1 VSEID
6 TVESTVDTEK
16 AKRVNFDP
24 RILVFTCNWCSYAGA
39 DLAGTSRL
47 QYPPNARIIRT
58 MCSGRIDPVFVLE
71 ALRDG
76 ADGVIVTG
84 CHPGDCHYVK
94 GNFRAEKR
102 FHFLKMALKQLGVE
116 EDRVRLAWISAGEGE
131 KFSLLVRDM
140 TDKVRE
146 LGPNQLKSS
155 TIRSTSEVRS

>member
-1 VSEID
+1 MSE
-6 TVESTVDTEK
+6 VESVQRAGEAK
-16 AKRVNFDP
+16 ADIASFDP

-47 QYPPNARIIRT
+47 QHPPNARIIRT
-58 MCSGRIDPVFVLE
+58 MCSGRIDPIFVLE

-102 FHFLKMALKQLGVE
+102 FHFLKMALKKLGVE

-131 KFSLLVRDM
+131 KFSLLVKDM
-140 TDKVRE
+140 VNRVKE
-146 LGPNQLKSS
+146 LGPSSFKPSKIKSM
-155 TIRSTSEVRS
+155 EVLTP

>member
-1 VSEID
+1 MTE
-6 TVESTVDTEK
+6 VESASSAGDATKSEK
-16 AKRVNFDP
+16 ASFDP

-47 QYPPNARIIRT
+47 EYPPNARIIRT

-71 ALRDG
+71 GLKDG

-102 FHFLKMALKQLGVE
+102 FNFLKMALKQLGVE
-116 EDRVRLAWISAGEGE
+116 EDRVKLAWISAGEGE
-131 KFSLLVRDM
+131 KFSLLIKDM
-140 TDKVRE
+140 TEKVRE
-146 LGPNQLKSS
+146 LGPNPFKSTEVKS
-155 TIRSTSEVRS
+155 T

>member
-1 VSEID
+1 MSE
-6 TVESTVDTEK
+6 VESVANAKDAARSDK
-16 AKRVNFDP
+16 ATFDP

-58 MCSGRIDPVFVLE
+58 MCSGRIEPVFVLE

-102 FHFLKMALKQLGVE
+102 FNFLKMALKLIGVE

-131 KFSLLVRDM
+131 KFSFLIRDM
-140 TDKVRE
+140 TDKIRE
-146 LGPNQLKSS
+146 LGPNPFKSS
-155 TIRSTSEVRS
+155 NIKAI

>member
-1 VSEID
+1 MSEIQSTPSAED
-6 TVESTVDTEK
+6 TAGAES
-16 AKRVNFDP
+16 ASFDP

-47 QYPPNARIIRT
+47 QYPANTRIIRT
-58 MCSGRIDPVFVLE
+58 MCSGRIDPAFVLE

-76 ADGVIVTG
+76 ADGVMVTG

-131 KFSLLVRDM
+131 KFSLLLRDM
-140 TDKVRE
+140 TNKVRE
-146 LGPNQLKSS
+146 LGPNPFKAPNTKS
-155 TIRSTSEVRS
+155 T

>member
-1 VSEID
+1 MSE
-6 TVESTVDTEK
+6 VESVTN
-16 AKRVNFDP
+16 AKDAARSDNATFDP

-47 QYPPNARIIRT
+47 QYPPNARVIRT
-58 MCSGRIDPVFVLE
+58 MCSGRIEPVFVLE

-102 FHFLKMALKQLGVE
+102 FNFLKMALKLIGVE

-131 KFSLLVRDM
+131 KFSLLIRDM
-140 TDKVRE
+140 TDKIRE
-146 LGPNQLKSS
+146 LGPNPFKSS
-155 TIRSTSEVRS
+155 NIKAI

>member
-1 VSEID
+1 MSQ
-6 TVESTVDTEK
+6 VESVPSAGDA
-16 AKRVNFDP
+16 AKVERASFDP

-47 QYPPNARIIRT
+47 QYPANARIIRT

-71 ALRDG
+71 ALKDG
-76 ADGVIVTG
+76 ADGVLVTG

-102 FHFLKMALKQLGVE
+102 FHFLKTALKQLGVE

-131 KFSLLVRDM
+131 KFSLLIRDM
-140 TDKVRE
+140 TEKVRE
-146 LGPNQLKSS
+146 LGPNPFKPSNIKS
-155 TIRSTSEVRS
+155 T

>member
-1 VSEID
+1 MSEIQSVPGGRD
-6 TVESTVDTEK
+6 TARAES
-16 AKRVNFDP
+16 ANFDP
-24 RILVFTCNWCSYAGA
+24 RILIFTCNWCSYAGA

-58 MCSGRIDPVFVLE
+58 MCSGRIDPAFVLE

-102 FHFLKMALKQLGVE
+102 FNFLKMALKQLGVE
-116 EDRVRLAWISAGEGE
+116 EDIVRLACISAGEGE

-146 LGPNQLKSS
+146 LGPSPFRSS
-155 TIRSTSEVRS
+155 DVMPT

>member
-1 VSEID
+1 MSE
-6 TVESTVDTEK
+6 VESVATAKDAARSDK
-16 AKRVNFDP
+16 ATFDP

-58 MCSGRIDPVFVLE
+58 MCSGRIEPVFVLE

-102 FHFLKMALKQLGVE
+102 FNFLKMALKLIGVE

-131 KFSLLVRDM
+131 KFSLLIRDM
-140 TDKVRE
+140 TDKIRE
-146 LGPNQLKSS
+146 LGPNPFKSS
-155 TIRSTSEVRS
+155 NIKAI

>member
-1 VSEID
+1 MSE
-6 TVESTVDTEK
+6 VESAPSASDTTKSER
-16 AKRVNFDP
+16 ASFDP

-47 QYPPNARIIRT
+47 EYPPNARIIRT

-71 ALRDG
+71 GLKDG

-102 FHFLKMALKQLGVE
+102 FNFLKMALKQLGVE
-116 EDRVRLAWISAGEGE
+116 EDRVKLAWISAGEGE
-131 KFSLLVRDM
+131 KFSLLIRDM
-140 TDKVRE
+140 TEKVRE
-146 LGPNQLKSS
+146 LGPNPLKSREVKS
-155 TIRSTSEVRS
+155 T

>member
-1 VSEID
+1 MSE
-6 TVESTVDTEK
+6 VESVANAKDAARSDK
-16 AKRVNFDP
+16 ATFDP

-58 MCSGRIDPVFVLE
+58 MCSGRIEPVFVLE

-102 FHFLKMALKQLGVE
+102 FNFLKMALKLIGVE

-131 KFSLLVRDM
+131 KFSFLIRDM
-140 TDKVRE
+140 TDKIRE
-146 LGPNQLKSS
+146 LGPNPFKSS
-155 TIRSTSEVRS
+155 NIKRFEVRS

>member
-1 VSEID
+1 MSE
-6 TVESTVDTEK
+6 VESAPTASDATKSER
-16 AKRVNFDP
+16 ASFDP

-47 QYPPNARIIRT
+47 EYPPNARIIRT

-71 ALRDG
+71 GLKNG

-102 FHFLKMALKQLGVE
+102 FNFLKMALKQLGVE
-116 EDRVRLAWISAGEGE
+116 EDRVKLAWISAGEGE
-131 KFSLLVRDM
+131 KFSLLIKDM
-140 TDKVRE
+140 TEKVRE
-146 LGPNQLKSS
+146 LGPNPLKSREVKS
-155 TIRSTSEVRS
+155 T

>member
-1 VSEID
+1 MSE
-6 TVESTVDTEK
+6 VESVTN
-16 AKRVNFDP
+16 AKDAARSDNASFDP

-58 MCSGRIDPVFVLE
+58 MCSGRIEPVFVLE

-102 FHFLKMALKQLGVE
+102 FNFLKMALKLIGVE

-131 KFSLLVRDM
+131 KFSLLIRDM
-140 TDKVRE
+140 TDKIRE
-146 LGPNQLKSS
+146 LGPNPFKSS
-155 TIRSTSEVRS
+155 NTKAT

>member
-1 VSEID
+1 MSE
-6 TVESTVDTEK
+6 VESVANAKDAARSDK
-16 AKRVNFDP
+16 ATFDP

-39 DLAGTSRL
+39 DLAGTSRF

-58 MCSGRIDPVFVLE
+58 MCSGRIEPVFVLE

-102 FHFLKMALKQLGVE
+102 FNFLKMALKLIGVE

-131 KFSLLVRDM
+131 KFSFLIRDM
-140 TDKVRE
+140 TDKIRE
-146 LGPNQLKSS
+146 LGPNPFKSS
-155 TIRSTSEVRS
+155 NIKAI

>member
-1 VSEID
+1 MSEI
-6 TVESTVDTEK
+6 ESAVSAEGGAK
-16 AKRVNFDP
+16 AENAGFEP
-24 RILVFTCNWCSYAGA
+24 QILVFTCNWCSYAGA

-58 MCSGRIDPVFVLE
+58 MCSGRMDPTFVLE

-76 ADGVIVTG
+76 ADGVLVTG

-102 FHFLKMALKQLGVE
+102 FNFLKTALKQIGVE

-131 KFSLLVRDM
+131 KFSLLMKDM
-140 TDKVRE
+140 INKVRE
-146 LGPNQLKSS
+146 LGPNPFKPLNAKS
-155 TIRSTSEVRS
+155 T

>member
-1 VSEID
+1 MSE
-6 TVESTVDTEK
+6 VESVPSPGDI
-16 AKRVNFDP
+16 ANAAGASFVP

-47 QYPPNARIIRT
+47 QYPANARIIRT
-58 MCSGRIDPVFVLE
+58 MCSGRIEPTFVLE

-131 KFSLLVRDM
+131 KFSLLIKDM

-146 LGPNQLKSS
+146 LGPTPS
-155 TIRSTSEVRS
+155 TLQASTRPEVRS

>member
-1 VSEID
+1 MSEA
-6 TVESTVDTEK
+6 ESASSAGDIAK
-16 AKRVNFDP
+16 AERAGFDP

-47 QYPPNARIIRT
+47 QYPPNARIVRT

-71 ALRDG
+71 ALKDG
-76 ADGVIVTG
+76 ADGVLVTG

-116 EDRVRLAWISAGEGE
+116 EDRVRLAWVSAGEGE
-131 KFSLLVRDM
+131 KFSLLIKDI
-140 TDKVRE
+140 TEKVRE
-146 LGPNQLKSS
+146 LGPNPFKSS
-155 TIRSTSEVRS
+155 NVKST

>member
-1 VSEID
+1 MSE
-6 TVESTVDTEK
+6 VESVTN
-16 AKRVNFDP
+16 AKDAARSDDASFDP

-58 MCSGRIDPVFVLE
+58 MCSGRIEPVFVLE

-102 FHFLKMALKQLGVE
+102 FNFLKMALKLIGVE

-131 KFSLLVRDM
+131 KFSLLIRDM
-140 TDKVRE
+140 TDKIRE
-146 LGPNQLKSS
+146 LGPNPFKSS
-155 TIRSTSEVRS
+155 NIKAI

>member
-1 VSEID
+1 MSQ
-6 TVESTVDTEK
+6 VESVPSAGDTAK
-16 AKRVNFDP
+16 AERANFDP

-58 MCSGRIDPVFVLE
+58 MCSGRIDPLFVLE
-71 ALRDG
+71 ALKGG
-76 ADGVIVTG
+76 ADGVLVTG

-131 KFSLLVRDM
+131 KFSLLVRDV

-146 LGPNQLKSS
+146 LGPNPFKPSNLGSAG
-155 TIRSTSEVRS
+155 

>member
-1 VSEID
+1 MSE
-6 TVESTVDTEK
+6 VESVANAKDAARSDK
-16 AKRVNFDP
+16 ATFDP

-58 MCSGRIDPVFVLE
+58 MCSGRIEPVFVLE

-102 FHFLKMALKQLGVE
+102 FNFLKMALKLIGVE

-131 KFSLLVRDM
+131 KFSLLIRDM
-140 TDKVRE
+140 TDKIRE
-146 LGPNQLKSS
+146 LGPNPFKSS
-155 TIRSTSEVRS
+155 NIKAI

>member
-1 VSEID
+1 MSE
-6 TVESTVDTEK
+6 VESVANAKDAARSDK
-16 AKRVNFDP
+16 ATFDP

-58 MCSGRIDPVFVLE
+58 MCSGRIEPVFVLE

-102 FHFLKMALKQLGVE
+102 FNFLKMALKLIGVE

-131 KFSLLVRDM
+131 KFSLLIRDM
-140 TDKVRE
+140 TDKIRE
-146 LGPNQLKSS
+146 LGPNPFKSS
-155 TIRSTSEVRS
+155 NIKRFEVRS

>member
-1 VSEID
+1 MSETESAVSAEG
-6 TVESTVDTEK
+6 V
-16 AKRVNFDP
+16 AKVGNTGFEP
-24 RILVFTCNWCSYAGA
+24 QILVFTCNWCSYAGA

-58 MCSGRIDPVFVLE
+58 MCSGRIDPTFVLE

-76 ADGVIVTG
+76 ADGVLVTG

-102 FHFLKMALKQLGVE
+102 FNFLKTALKQIGIE

-131 KFSLLVRDM
+131 KFSLLMKDM
-140 TDKVRE
+140 TNKVRE
-146 LGPNQLKSS
+146 LGPNPFKPLGTKS
-155 TIRSTSEVRS
+155 T

>member
-1 VSEID
+1 MTE
-6 TVESTVDTEK
+6 ESVTN
-16 AKRVNFDP
+16 AKDSARSDNATFDP

-58 MCSGRIDPVFVLE
+58 MCSGRIEPVFVLE

-102 FHFLKMALKQLGVE
+102 FNFLKMALKQIGVE

-131 KFSLLVRDM
+131 KFSLLIRDM
-140 TDKVRE
+140 TDKIRE
-146 LGPNQLKSS
+146 LGPNPFKSS
-155 TIRSTSEVRS
+155 NIKGA

>member
-1 VSEID
+1 MSE
-6 TVESTVDTEK
+6 VESVTNTKDAARSDNAT
-16 AKRVNFDP
+16 FDP

-58 MCSGRIDPVFVLE
+58 MCSGRIEPVFVLE

-102 FHFLKMALKQLGVE
+102 FNFLKMALKLIGVE

-131 KFSLLVRDM
+131 KFSLLIRDM
-140 TDKVRE
+140 TDKIRE
-146 LGPNQLKSS
+146 LGPNPFKSS
-155 TIRSTSEVRS
+155 NIKAI

>member
-1 VSEID
+1 MSE
-6 TVESTVDTEK
+6 VESVANAKDAARSDK
-16 AKRVNFDP
+16 ATFDP

-47 QYPPNARIIRT
+47 QYPANARIIRT
-58 MCSGRIDPVFVLE
+58 MCSGRIEPVFVLE

-102 FHFLKMALKQLGVE
+102 FNFLKMALKLIGVE

-131 KFSLLVRDM
+131 KFSLLIRDM
-140 TDKVRE
+140 TDKIRE
-146 LGPNQLKSS
+146 LGPNPFKSS
-155 TIRSTSEVRS
+155 NIKAI

>member
-1 VSEID
+1 MSEVETVLCVGD
-6 TVESTVDTEK
+6 TTK
-16 AKRVNFDP
+16 AETAKFDP
-24 RILVFTCNWCSYAGA
+24 RVLVFTCNWCSYAGA

-47 QYPPNARIIRT
+47 QHPPNARIIRT

-71 ALRDG
+71 ALKDG

-102 FHFLKMALKQLGVE
+102 FQFLKMALKRLGVE

-131 KFSLLVRDM
+131 KFSLLIRDM
-140 TDKVRE
+140 TNKVRE
-146 LGPNQLKSS
+146 LGPNPFKSS
-155 TIRSTSEVRS
+155 NIAPI

>member
-1 VSEID
+1 MSE
-6 TVESTVDTEK
+6 VESVTN
-16 AKRVNFDP
+16 AKDAARSDNATFDP

-58 MCSGRIDPVFVLE
+58 MCSGRIEPVFVLE

-102 FHFLKMALKQLGVE
+102 FNFLKMALKLIGVE

-131 KFSLLVRDM
+131 KFSLLIRDM
-140 TDKVRE
+140 TDKIRE
-146 LGPNQLKSS
+146 LGPNPFKSS
-155 TIRSTSEVRS
+155 NIKAI

>member
-1 VSEID
+1 MSE
-6 TVESTVDTEK
+6 VESVTN
-16 AKRVNFDP
+16 AKDAARSDNASFDP

-58 MCSGRIDPVFVLE
+58 MCSGRIEPVFVLE

-102 FHFLKMALKQLGVE
+102 FNFLKMALKQIGVE

-131 KFSLLVRDM
+131 KFSLLIRDM
-140 TDKVRE
+140 TDKIRE
-146 LGPNQLKSS
+146 LGPNPFKSS
-155 TIRSTSEVRS
+155 NIKAT

>member
-1 VSEID
+1 MSETESAVSAEG
-6 TVESTVDTEK
+6 V
-16 AKRVNFDP
+16 AKVGNTGFEP
-24 RILVFTCNWCSYAGA
+24 QILVFTCNWCSYAGA

-58 MCSGRIDPVFVLE
+58 MCSGRIDPTFVLE

-76 ADGVIVTG
+76 ADGVLVTG

-102 FHFLKMALKQLGVE
+102 FNFLKTALKQIGIE

-131 KFSLLVRDM
+131 KFSLLMKDM
-140 TDKVRE
+140 TNKVRE
-146 LGPNQLKSS
+146 LGPNPFKSS
-155 TIRSTSEVRS
+155 NIKST

>member
-1 VSEID
+1 MSE
-6 TVESTVDTEK
+6 VESVANAKDAARSDK
-16 AKRVNFDP
+16 ATFDP

-58 MCSGRIDPVFVLE
+58 MCSGRIEPVFVLE

-102 FHFLKMALKQLGVE
+102 FNFLKMALKVIGVE

-131 KFSLLVRDM
+131 KFSLLIKDM
-140 TDKVRE
+140 TDKIRE
-146 LGPNQLKSS
+146 LGPNPFKSS
-155 TIRSTSEVRS
+155 NIKAT

>member
-1 VSEID
+1 MSE
-6 TVESTVDTEK
+6 VESVANAKDAARSDK
-16 AKRVNFDP
+16 ATFDP

-58 MCSGRIDPVFVLE
+58 MCSGRIEPVFVLE

-102 FHFLKMALKQLGVE
+102 FNFLKMALKLIGVE

-131 KFSLLVRDM
+131 KFSLLIRDM
-140 TDKVRE
+140 TDKIRE
-146 LGPNQLKSS
+146 LGPNPFKSS
-155 TIRSTSEVRS
+155 NIKST

>member
-1 VSEID
+1 MSK
-6 TVESTVDTEK
+6 VESVAN
-16 AKRVNFDP
+16 AKDAARSDNATFDP

-58 MCSGRIDPVFVLE
+58 MCSGRIEPVFVLE

-102 FHFLKMALKQLGVE
+102 FNFLKMALKLIGVE

-131 KFSLLVRDM
+131 KFSLLIRDM
-140 TDKVRE
+140 TDKIRE
-146 LGPNQLKSS
+146 LGPNPFKSS
-155 TIRSTSEVRS
+155 NIKAI

>member
-1 VSEID
+1 MSEIQSIPSAED
-6 TVESTVDTEK
+6 TARAES
-16 AKRVNFDP
+16 ASFDP

-47 QYPPNARIIRT
+47 QYPANTRIIRT
-58 MCSGRIDPVFVLE
+58 MCSGRIDPAFVLE

-76 ADGVIVTG
+76 ADGVMVTG

-140 TDKVRE
+140 TNKVRE
-146 LGPNQLKSS
+146 LGPNPLKAPNTKS
-155 TIRSTSEVRS
+155 T

>member
-1 VSEID
+1 MSELEP
-6 TVESTVDTEK
+6 VRSTGE
-16 AKRVNFDP
+16 AARAEMARFDP
-24 RILVFTCNWCSYAGA
+24 RILIFTCNWCSYAGA

-47 QYPPNARIIRT
+47 QYPPNARVIRT
-58 MCSGRIDPVFVLE
+58 MCSGRIDPLFVLE

-102 FHFLKMALKQLGVE
+102 FQFLKMALKKVGVE

-131 KFSLLVRDM
+131 KFSLLVSDM
-140 TDKVRE
+140 VKKVKE
-146 LGPNQLKSS
+146 LGPSPFKSS
-155 TIRSTSEVRS
+155 EVKMI

>member
-1 VSEID
+1 MSE
-6 TVESTVDTEK
+6 ESVCN
-16 AKRVNFDP
+16 AKDAARTDNATFDP

-58 MCSGRIDPVFVLE
+58 MCSGRIEPVFVLE

-102 FHFLKMALKQLGVE
+102 FNFLKMALKQIGME

-131 KFSLLVRDM
+131 KFSLLIRDM
-140 TDKVRE
+140 TDKIRQ
-146 LGPNQLKSS
+146 LGPNPFKSS
-155 TIRSTSEVRS
+155 NIKST

>member
-1 VSEID
+1 M
-6 TVESTVDTEK
+6 TEK
-16 AKRVNFDP
+16 ETVPGVRDAAKAERPGFDP
-24 RILVFTCNWCSYAGA
+24 RILIFTCNWCSYAGA

-58 MCSGRIDPVFVLE
+58 MCSGRIDPAFVLE
-71 ALRDG
+71 ALKDG
-76 ADGVIVTG
+76 ADGVLVTG

-146 LGPNQLKSS
+146 LGPNPFKSS
-155 TIRSTSEVRS
+155 NIASI

>member
-1 VSEID
+1 MNEV
-6 TVESTVDTEK
+6 K
-16 AKRVNFDP
+16 AIQHGDDAARPDITSFDP
-24 RILVFTCNWCSYAGA
+24 RILIFTCNWCSYAGA

-58 MCSGRIDPVFVLE
+58 MCSGRIDPIFVLE

-102 FHFLKMALKQLGVE
+102 FQFLKMALKKLGVE

-131 KFSLLVRDM
+131 KFSLLVKDM
-140 TDKVRE
+140 VNKVKE
-146 LGPNQLKSS
+146 LGPSPYKPSEIKS
-155 TIRSTSEVRS
+155 I

>member
-1 VSEID
+1 MTESESVANAEDGTKIE
-6 TVESTVDTEK
+6 TT
-16 AKRVNFDP
+16 AFDP

-47 QYPPNARIIRT
+47 QHPPNARLVRT

-76 ADGVIVTG
+76 ADGVIITG

-94 GNFRAEKR
+94 GYFRAEKR
-102 FHFLKMALKQLGVE
+102 FNFLKMALKQLGVE
-116 EDRVRLAWISAGEGE
+116 EDRVRLAWVSAGEGE
-131 KFSLLVRDM
+131 KFSLLIKDM

-146 LGPNQLKSS
+146 LGPNPFKPASVKS
-155 TIRSTSEVRS
+155 I

>member
-1 VSEID
+1 MSE
-6 TVESTVDTEK
+6 VESVTN
-16 AKRVNFDP
+16 AKDAARSDNASFDP

-58 MCSGRIDPVFVLE
+58 MCSGRIEPVFVLE

-102 FHFLKMALKQLGVE
+102 FNFLKMALKLIGVE

-131 KFSLLVRDM
+131 KFSFLIRDM
-140 TDKVRE
+140 TDKIRE
-146 LGPNQLKSS
+146 LGPNPFKSS
-155 TIRSTSEVRS
+155 NMKAI

>member
-1 VSEID
+1 MSEA
-6 TVESTVDTEK
+6 ESASSAGDMAK
-16 AKRVNFDP
+16 AERASFDP

-47 QYPPNARIIRT
+47 QYPPNARIVRT

-71 ALRDG
+71 ALKDG
-76 ADGVIVTG
+76 ADGVLVTG

-116 EDRVRLAWISAGEGE
+116 EDRVRLAWVSAGEGE
-131 KFSLLVRDM
+131 KFSLLIRDI
-140 TDKVRE
+140 TEKVRE
-146 LGPNQLKSS
+146 LGPNPFKSS
-155 TIRSTSEVRS
+155 NVKST